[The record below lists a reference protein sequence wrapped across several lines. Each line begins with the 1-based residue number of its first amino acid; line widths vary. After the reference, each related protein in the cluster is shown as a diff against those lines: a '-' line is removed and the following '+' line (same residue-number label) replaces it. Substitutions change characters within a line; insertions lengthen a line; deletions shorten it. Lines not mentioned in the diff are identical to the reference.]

1 MILRPIGEDHVGP
14 NASTYI
20 PEPGLTT
27 DKAPSPSLT
36 GVCDSTTWSEAKS
49 PVRLKSDL
57 YTVLFPTVFATP
69 TPNYSIQG
77 LDPSTDRD
85 QLRDLRSGSDC

>member
-1 MILRPIGEDHVGP
+1 MILRQIGEDHVGP

-57 YTVLFPTVFATP
+57 YTVLFPHRLRYTDAELF
-69 TPNYSIQG
+69 
-77 LDPSTDRD
+77 DP
-85 QLRDLRSGSDC
+85 RSRPVN